1 MRQFRP
7 VPIVS
12 KGEKDLLD
20 KFVKKNYSNELEKVL
35 ENKAFD
41 EDVKNFLLSIL
52 YKIGNAYSDYE
63 MVKQNVETKE
73 EFIENLIE
81 NIQKNCEDIKL
92 VKPGSKEGRKLL
104 ENRTFLVEKAENRII
119 CFPIERKLLY
129 CISKISKK
137 DIIINEKYFLANET
151 LSELINVGNNINT
164 VEPLRDFNGYSW
176 TTIVNE
182 IESISHNLIYQNLR
196 ILLGY
201 GFLNKWINN
210 NKYIIDYMELM
221 KNSLEEIYGEN
232 KKEEFI
238 DTLIQLSI
246 LLKLNID
253 KEFKEN
259 VEKLKIQID
268 EEIKKV
274 KNNSS
279 FVEEATKTKR
289 KLSREIKRIDETL
302 NDKEKLKKEYEKR
315 NENLELSKKIFSV
328 RILSKIMLEERDNK
342 IKELERLNYLMK
354 PQNFVEYKNELMEK
368 QRYLKLVK
376 TEKYEKQIEMLLIK
390 LQQLFLKGFIKKIQ
404 NAQNKQEIIKL
415 IYELRYY
422 CILPFDNKKIIWQ
435 VESLEKCLKRVVS
448 KLIIKAQDLKVINK
462 ISTEEEIDIK
472 ILKNIFTTRIINL
485 EELNIK
491 IKKEKEHYYIQLFD
505 ENVIEEIIEIEQ
517 INSKELEIKLNKKIK
532 LFN

>member
-1 MRQFRP
+1 M
-7 VPIVS
+7 
-12 KGEKDLLD
+12 LD

-52 YKIGNAYSDYE
+52 YKIGNAYNDYE
-63 MVKQNVETKE
+63 IVKQNVETKE
-73 EFIENLIE
+73 EFIQNLIK
-81 NIQKNCEDIKL
+81 NIQKNCEVIRL
-92 VKPGSKEGRKLL
+92 VKPGSKESEDLL
-104 ENRTFLVEKAENRII
+104 ENRTFLVEKTENRIT

-137 DIIINEKYFLANET
+137 DTIINEKYFLANET

-176 TTIVNE
+176 TTIVSE

-201 GFLNKWINN
+201 EFLNKWINN

-221 KNSLEEIYGEN
+221 KNSLEQIYDET
-232 KKEEFI
+232 KKEEFVDI
-238 DTLIQLSI
+238 LIQLSI
-246 LLKLNID
+246 LLKLNLD
-253 KEFKEN
+253 KEFKQKI
-259 VEKLKIQID
+259 EKLKIQID
-268 EEIKKV
+268 EEIEKV

-289 KLSREIKRIDETL
+289 KLNREIKKIDETL

-315 NENLELSKKIFSV
+315 NEKLDLSKKIFSV
-328 RILSKIMLEERDNK
+328 RVLSKIMVEERESK

-354 PQNFVEYKNELMEK
+354 PQNFVEYKNELIEK
-368 QRYLKLVK
+368 QRYLKLVQI
-376 TEKYEKQIEMLLIK
+376 EKYEKQIEMLLVK
-390 LQQLFLKGFIKKIQ
+390 FQQLFLKGFIKKIE

-422 CILPFDNKKIIWQ
+422 CMLPFDNQKLISQ
-435 VESLEKCLKRVVS
+435 VKSLEKCLKKAIS
-448 KLIIKAQDLKVINK
+448 KLISKAHDFKLINE
-462 ISTEEEIDIK
+462 ISKKEDTNYE
-472 ILKNIFTTRIINL
+472 ILKNIFTTRIIKL

-491 IKKEKEHYYIQLFD
+491 ITKEKNKYYIQLFD
-505 ENVIEEIIEIEQ
+505 EDIIEGTIEIEEIDT
-517 INSKELEIKLNKKIK
+517 KTLEIKLNKKIN